1 MWKSSATYRHYRPG
15 SSQRRGDAATFRRQ
29 MADFARAELLRD
41 LRHAAHLSRESL
53 AHEVGVSTK
62 TIYSWENGG
71 GIQWHNALKI
81 AAFFHV
87 DPESLVARDP
97 PPAAATP
104 TAGETQLDRIEGK
117 LDQALSAQAEI
128 HAALDE
134 LLTATGRQRVKAATG
149 RAAARSRQRRA
160 TGQEDPPGRQA
171 GGRAS

>member
-117 LDQALSAQAEI
+117 LDQAL
-128 HAALDE
+128 AALERLDPPGNDKSPPAKPRGSKRK
-134 LLTATGRQRVKAATG
+134 TPSVKAAKRG
-149 RAAARSRQRRA
+149 GAWQ
-160 TGQEDPPGRQA
+160 PPR
-171 GGRAS
+171 